1 MRYLVGALALLVPTV
16 QAQEGLQTR
25 GPVELSLR
33 RAIEIATAPEGN
45 AQVELAAEATRQA
58 EARSGQA
65 RAALLPNVDASI
77 SQQSLTRNIAAFG
90 VRFTI
95 PGTPFSPPEFVGP
108 FNVFD
113 IRATGTQTVFDL
125 SAWRRLRSARTGVSA
140 SRAAEQA
147 AADQVALAVA
157 RAYVGALRAQADVE
171 TAEAN
176 VTLAAALLKQAESLK
191 DAGTGTGVEVTRA
204 RVQLANEQQRRLVAR
219 NEHKR
224 TRLLL
229 LRAMGARLDTA
240 LTLAERLSADEE
252 EAAVLERAA
261 SKALL
266 VRADLRAQRQREQAA
281 LEASRAVALERI
293 PSLHLLGDYGSIGG
307 SINSALPTR
316 TFGAALRVPLFDGGR
331 RDARRAEAA
340 SQYRAERRR
349 TRDIEEQIELDV
361 ELALD
366 ALRTARE
373 EVQVADGGVGLAE
386 MELEQARRRYEAGV
400 ATSLEVTEAQ
410 TRLSRARD
418 NQTAA
423 LFHHA
428 HARLELAYASGAM
441 RQTVR

>member
-95 PGTPFSPPEFVGP
+95 PGTPFAPPEFVGP

-428 HARLELAYASGAM
+428 HARLELAHASGAM